1 MYNYFL
7 IASLDIYN
15 NIVHFY
21 HSTTCLATIMNAIMF
36 NVSWFG
42 HFFIYDLKN
51 SSDFLMGKDDDSNA
65 VLNYHHNPLG
75 KASRDSKINITWITW
90 MKLHDKESPS
100 STN

>member
-1 MYNYFL
+1 
-7 IASLDIYN
+7 
-15 NIVHFY
+15 
-21 HSTTCLATIMNAIMF
+21 
-36 NVSWFG
+36 
-42 HFFIYDLKN
+42 
-51 SSDFLMGKDDDSNA
+51 MGKDDDSNA